1 MQQQQTRSS
10 CSGNRRHLP
19 KLSTPNQVRAL
30 KKPKNKR
37 PLLDSSVGNYF
48 LFVVMAAVDICTTSS
63 VYSRRTL
70 AGVLRQMFS
79 SSGAATNVPPAK
91 EAEGRRLIREAA
103 ACPWHGFVP

>member
-10 CSGNRRHLP
+10 CSGNGRHLL

-30 KKPKNKR
+30 KKR
-37 PLLDSSVGNYF
+37 PLMDSSLGNSF
-48 LFVVMAAVDICTTSS
+48 LLLVAAAVDICTTSS
-63 VYSRRTL
+63 VCSRRTL

-91 EAEGRRLIREAA
+91 EAAGRRLTREAA
-103 ACPWHGFVP
+103 ACP